1 MKFTETLLRGR
12 LVRRYKRFLA
22 DIELESKEVITAHC
36 ANSGSMLG
44 CDSPGSEV
52 VLSVS
57 TNPKRKLAHTW
68 ELVRVGSAWVGI
80 NTMRPNAIVE
90 EGIRS
95 GAVPELA
102 AYRSLRREVPYGD
115 SSRIDLLLEDGG
127 NPDRCYVEVKNVT
140 LAEDDLALFP
150 DAVTTRGAKHLAELA
165 SMVEQGNRA
174 VMFYLVNRTDCN
186 AMALA
191 EIIDPDYAAAFDTAV
206 AAGVEVMAYRTAIE
220 ATGIEL
226 ETAVPV
232 NP

>member
-1 MKFTETLLRGR
+1 MESLEIRKSNDLLRQNRDHQR
-12 LVRRYKRFLA
+12 L
-22 DIELESKEVITAHC
+22 S
-36 ANSGSMLG
+36 
-44 CDSPGSEV
+44 
-52 VLSVS
+52 
-57 TNPKRKLAHTW
+57 
-68 ELVRVGSAWVGI
+68 
-80 NTMRPNAIVE
+80 
-90 EGIRS
+90 
-95 GAVPELA
+95 
-102 AYRSLRREVPYGD
+102 
-115 SSRIDLLLEDGG
+115 IDLLLEDGG
-127 NPDRCYVEVKNVT
+127 NPDRCYVDVKYVT
-140 LAEDDLALFP
+140 LAEGDLALFP

>member
-127 NPDRCYVEVKNVT
+127 NPDRCYVEVKNGT
-140 LAEDDLALFP
+140 LAEGDLALFP

-165 SMVEQGNRA
+165 S
-174 VMFYLVNRTDCN
+174 DCN

>member
-68 ELVRVGSAWVGI
+68 ELVRVGSTWVGI
-80 NTMRPNAIVE
+80 NTMRSNSVVE
-90 EGIRS
+90 EGIRG
-95 GAVPELA
+95 GAVPKLA